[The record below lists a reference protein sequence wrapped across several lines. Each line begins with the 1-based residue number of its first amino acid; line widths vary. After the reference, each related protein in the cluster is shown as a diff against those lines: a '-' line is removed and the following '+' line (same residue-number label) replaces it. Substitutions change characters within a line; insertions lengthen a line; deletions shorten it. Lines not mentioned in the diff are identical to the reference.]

1 MERVVIIGYGAI
13 GRTLDR
19 LLQKG
24 SAARV
29 VAVITLPE
37 FADAAREEQRA
48 PVFASVGEALGEKPT
63 LFVECGGHGALR
75 AHGEAVLQAGTDL
88 LLASVGALSD
98 PALESALCAAATRGG
113 AQVLIPSGALGGLDA
128 LASAR
133 YAGLEEVRYTSIKA
147 VKAWRGT
154 HAETLVDLDKVDG
167 PTAFFTG
174 NARDAARLFPQNAN
188 VAAAVALAGRGFEG
202 TSVVLTADPAA
213 KGNRHRIEARG
224 AFGMIDVT
232 VEGKTLP
239 DNPKTSMLAP
249 MSMVRAIESRRAALR
264 IA

>member
-1 MERVVIIGYGAI
+1 MERIAIIGYGAI

-24 SAARV
+24 TAARV
-29 VAVITLPE
+29 AAVITLPE
-37 FADAAREEQRA
+37 FAQAARSEQGA
-48 PVFASVGEALGEKPT
+48 PVFASIAEALAQKPT

-75 AHGEAVLQAGTDL
+75 AHGEVVLRAGVDL

-98 PALESALCAAATRGG
+98 AALEAGLRAAAAQGK

-133 YAGLEEVRYTSIKA
+133 YAGLAKVRYTSVKA

-154 HAETLVDLDKVDG
+154 HAERLVDLDQVKEATV
-167 PTAFFTG
+167 FFTG

-188 VAAAVALAGRGFEG
+188 VAAAVALAGCGFED
-202 TSVVLTADPAA
+202 TSVALTADPAA
-213 KGNRHRIEARG
+213 TGNRHRIEASG
-224 AFGMIDVT
+224 PFGMIDVT

>member
-1 MERVVIIGYGAI
+1 MERIAIIGYGAI

-24 SAARV
+24 GVAQVA
-29 VAVITLPE
+29 AVITLPE
-37 FADAAREEQRA
+37 FAHTARAEQRA
-48 PVFASVGEALGEKPT
+48 PVFTSVGEALSQQPT

-75 AHGEAVLQAGTDL
+75 AHGEAVLLAGMDL
-88 LLASVGALSD
+88 LLASVGALAD
-98 PALESALCAAATRGG
+98 AALEAGLRAAAARGK

-128 LASAR
+128 LTSAR
-133 YAGLEEVRYTSIKA
+133 YAGLEEVRYTSVKA
-147 VKAWRGT
+147 VEAWRGT
-154 HAETLVDLDKVDG
+154 HAERLVDLDQVKQATIV
-167 PTAFFTG
+167 FTG

-188 VAAAVALAGRGFEG
+188 VAAAVALAGCGFEA
-202 TSVVLTADPAA
+202 TSVALSADPAA
-213 KGNRHRIEARG
+213 KGNRHRIQASG

-249 MSMVRAIESRRAALR
+249 MSMVRTIESRRSALR

>member
-1 MERVVIIGYGAI
+1 MERVAIIGYGAI

-19 LLQKG
+19 LLQKAG
-24 SAARV
+24 AGQV

-37 FADAAREEQRA
+37 LAAAARAEQGA
-48 PVFASVGEALGEKPT
+48 GVHATVAEALAVEPT

-75 AHGEAVLQAGTDL
+75 AHGTAVLQAGVDL
-88 LLASVGALSD
+88 LVASVGALSD
-98 PALESALCAAATRGG
+98 AALENGLREAAERGR
-113 AQVLIPSGALGGLDA
+113 AQILIPSGALGGLDA
-128 LASAR
+128 LGSAR
-133 YAGLEEVRYTSIKA
+133 HAGLEEVRYTSVKA
-147 VKAWRGT
+147 VQAWRGT
-154 HAETLVDLDKVDG
+154 HAEKLVDLDKVERA
-167 PTAFFTG
+167 TEFFAG

-213 KGNRHRIEARG
+213 KGNRHRIQAKG

-232 VEGKTLP
+232 VEGRTLP

-249 MSMVRAIESRRAALR
+249 MSLLRAIESRRSALR
-264 IA
+264 IV

>member
-1 MERVVIIGYGAI
+1 MERVAIIGYGAI
-13 GRTLDR
+13 GRMLDR

-24 SAARV
+24 EAARV
-29 VAVITLPE
+29 AAVVTLPE
-37 FADAAREEQRA
+37 FADAARREQGA
-48 PVFASVGEALGEKPT
+48 PVFASVGEALSEKPT

-75 AHGEAVLQAGTDL
+75 AHGEAVLLTGTDL

-98 PALESALCAAATRGG
+98 PALEAALCAAATRGG

-133 YAGLEEVRYTSIKA
+133 YAGLDEVRYTSVKA

-154 HAETLVDLDKVDG
+154 HAETLLDLDKVDKA
-167 PTAFFTG
+167 TAFFTG

-188 VAAAVALAGRGFEG
+188 VAAAVALAGRGFEA

-213 KGNRHRIEARG
+213 KGNRHRIQASG